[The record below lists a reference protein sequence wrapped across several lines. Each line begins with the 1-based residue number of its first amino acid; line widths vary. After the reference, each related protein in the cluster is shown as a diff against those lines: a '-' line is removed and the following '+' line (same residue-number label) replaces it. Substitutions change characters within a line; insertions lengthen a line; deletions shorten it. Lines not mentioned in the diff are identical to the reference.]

1 MLHLSPDS
9 VQVLRAHRERQRL
22 ERENA
27 PRWTD
32 QNLVF
37 PSQVGTYLPE
47 RRISDAL
54 EKLAGAA
61 GVRRIR
67 VHDLRHT
74 YAALAAR
81 AGVSTALLKRRMG
94 HSSIQM
100 TSDLYTYLYADVHAA
115 AAISVTELV
124 TGPARLS
131 REGEAR
137 EKPSVMAGLIRSLH
151 GHSHAARIAEVMG
164 LPVEQVATLAG
175 LDRVGVT
182 ARPDDEAWQEALK
195 PLACLLLLERV
206 GVAAAAAGGEHPLPP
221 GAAGGGE
228 ASAGHAGGRAADGT
242 LSRPSP
248 GDPIRRR
255 ITDEPSGMGI

>member
-1 MLHLSPDS
+1 M
-9 VQVLRAHRERQRL
+9 
-22 ERENA
+22 
-27 PRWTD
+27 
-32 QNLVF
+32 F

-81 AGVSTALLKRRMG
+81 AGVSMELLKRRMG

-100 TSDLYTYLYADVHAA
+100 TSDLYTHLYADVHAA

-137 EKPSVMAGLIRSLH
+137 EQPSVMAGLIRSLH
-151 GHSHAARIAEVMG
+151 GRSHAARIAEVKG

-195 PLACLLLLERV
+195 PLASLLLLLERV
-206 GVAAAAAGGEHPLPP
+206 GVEATAVEAWLRQPLAGSTRFPWRCWRRG
-221 GAAGGGE
+221 
-228 ASAGHAGGRAADGT
+228 SF
-242 LSRPSP
+242 SRP
-248 GDPIRRR
+248 RRR
-255 ITDEPSGMGI
+255 SCR